1 MKILVYV
8 LIIFSLL
15 SGCVSGPEQTDP
27 TLESIEMT
35 TESTPVTEATL
46 PITEPTTEA
55 TELTEETINLNL
67 LDIEAGS
74 YLDQYVA
81 PSGYYLDYYTFIPN
95 QAEIDM
101 PLIIFLHG
109 DGEIGKINAL
119 QNIALIQNAKEIY
132 GEDFPFI
139 AIAPCR
145 RQSSWCEQPAPSLL
159 LALIEETVEKYQIN
173 RDKIIISGFSSGAM
187 GTWYLITNHTDLFSA
202 AVPISCPN
210 EYPVLYHNLKNVPIW
225 GFVGEKE
232 DYYKRKMTE
241 IIDRTVESGG
251 DAKLTII
258 EGMAHKGMD
267 TAAFTQEVI
276 EWMIEQ

>member
-1 MKILVYV
+1 MKILIYV
-8 LIIFSLL
+8 LIISVLL
-15 SGCVSGPEQTDP
+15 SGCVTGTERTEPI
-27 TLESIEMT
+27 LETTVVT
-35 TESTPVTEATL
+35 TEAVPVTEETL
-46 PITEPTTEA
+46 PVTEPA
-55 TELTEETINLNL
+55 TEVTEETINPNL
-67 LDIEAGS
+67 LEIDAGA
-74 YLDQYVA
+74 YLDKYVA

-95 QAEIDM
+95 QAEKDM

-119 QNIALIQNAKEIY
+119 EHIALIQNAKEIY

-173 RDKIIISGFSSGAM
+173 REKIIISGFSSGAM
-187 GTWYLITNHTDLFSA
+187 GTWYLITNHTELFSA

-258 EGMAHKGMD
+258 PEMTHKGMD